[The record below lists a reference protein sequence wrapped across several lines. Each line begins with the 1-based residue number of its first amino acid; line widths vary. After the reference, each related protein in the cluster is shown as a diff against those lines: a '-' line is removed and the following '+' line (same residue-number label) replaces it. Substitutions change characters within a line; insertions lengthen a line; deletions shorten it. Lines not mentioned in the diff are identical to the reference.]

1 MARPH
6 VRSGSRGYVLIAM
19 VYLLGL
25 FMGALDT
32 GIVTPARTVIQ
43 SGLGIDDQMGVWI
56 ITVYTLAYAAA
67 IPITGKLADRYGRK
81 NVYVTSIALFGIGS
95 LFCGLAQDFGSFE
108 VLIAARAVQAIG
120 GGGIIPVATA
130 EFGTAFPP
138 EKRGMALGLVG
149 GVFGIANVFGA
160 SAGSL
165 ILDIFGQQNWQ
176 FIFYVNIPLCLFIVV
191 AGIFALPRSKERI
204 MKPIDGWGIG
214 VLIVMILSLLYGLR
228 NLDFFDFAHSIV
240 TAEVY
245 PYLIAFVV
253 LLPLF
258 VAVEKRA
265 ADPVMNLS
273 YFKNPRIVITLVL
286 SAITGLVLM
295 GMIFIPQ
302 FAENALRMP
311 AGSGGYFVIILGLFA
326 GIGAPVSGKLIDRF
340 GVKIILGFGL
350 VASAAGSLF
359 LAFVATAYPNVF
371 TVVVSLVLIG
381 IGMGFTMGTP
391 LNYMMLAQTKKSE
404 SNSALA
410 TLSLVRSIGTTIAPA
425 IMVAFLAHAGSSVQ
439 ADLMHELPDQAQVP
453 SLPYEQEVAD
463 ELAKLKSDNVLKDK
477 LADVDV
483 PDLSSFH
490 TIEISPDAQ
499 GGSHDIPGNVLEELQ
514 NADVTT
520 IVSDAKDLASSLFD
534 KMEPT
539 VAQNIDQGLDKGL
552 DGINAALSEM
562 NANLAGMQQAAQ
574 AAGPGSS
581 SLQAGIPAL
590 QGAQEELSTLHDH
603 LQAMEGGVGDALEK
617 TKQGYLEQIDARSD
631 TIENTFQQG
640 TNEGFRGLFTLVGIC
655 SLAGLV
661 MMAFYRSRTA

>member
-1 MARPH
+1 MARQRA
-6 VRSGSRGYVLIAM
+6 RSASKGYVLIAI

-43 SGLGIDDQMGVWI
+43 GGLGIDDQMGVWI
-56 ITVYTLAYAAA
+56 ITIYTLAYAAA
-67 IPITGKLADRYGRK
+67 IPISGKLADRYGRK
-81 NVYVTSIALFGIGS
+81 NVYVTSIALFGAGS

-108 VLIAARAVQAIG
+108 VLIAARAIQAIG

-176 FIFYVNIPLCLFIVV
+176 FIFYVNIPICLFIVI
-191 AGIFALPRSKERI
+191 AGIFALPRSTQRT

-228 NLDFFDFAHSIV
+228 NLDFFNFTHSIV
-240 TAEVY
+240 TVEVY
-245 PYLIAFVV
+245 PYLIAFIV

-273 YFKNPRIVITLVL
+273 YFANPRIVITLVL
-286 SAITGLVLM
+286 SVITGLVLM

-359 LAFVATAYPNVF
+359 LAFVATAHPSVF

-404 SNSALA
+404 SNAALA

-439 ADLMHELPDQAQVP
+439 GDLMHELPDQAQVP
-453 SLPYEQEVAD
+453 PLPYEQQVSD
-463 ELAKLKSDNVLKDK
+463 ELAKLKSNDALKDK
-477 LADVDV
+477 LADIDV

-490 TIEISPDAQ
+490 TIAISPGAQ
-499 GGSHDIPGNVLEELQ
+499 GGSLEIPDNILEELQ

-520 IVSDAKDLASSLFD
+520 IVGDAKDLASALFD
-534 KMEPT
+534 KMKPT
-539 VAQNIDQGLDKGL
+539 VTHNIDQGLDKGL

-562 NANLAGMQQAAQ
+562 NAKLASMQQAAQ
-574 AAGPGSS
+574 AAGPAAS
-581 SLQAGIPAL
+581 SLQAGIQAL
-590 QGAQEELSTLHDH
+590 QGAQAELSTLHDH

-617 TKQGYLEQIDARSD
+617 TKQDYLNQIDARSD
-631 TIENTFQQG
+631 AIESAYQQG
-640 TNEGFRGLFTLVGIC
+640 MDEGFRGLFALVGIC

-661 MMAFYRSRTA
+661 MLAFYRSRAS